1 MRLTLARHP
10 VTDIRLGDSTRLE
23 GKSLHVDADEL
34 RRLILTD
41 DRLSG
46 VELEVVRP
54 GENCRAGPVFDIIEP
69 RAKESASEADF
80 PGILSAPVI
89 AGKGMTHVLEGAAV
103 TIIDG
108 TQTGGPIR
116 SVLEMSGLAAERS
129 IYSSLQH
136 LVLVPHV
143 RPELATHVAQN
154 ATRRAGLRAAVYL
167 GQAAISHDPTTTETY
182 DSVGPTEAGREGLT
196 RVAYVG
202 QIYSRQRSPEVD
214 EEVIYGT
221 NTDGML
227 PVLLHPNEWLDGA
240 LVPSYNS
247 SLGGA
252 ETYFYQNHPVITDL
266 YRRHQAKELNF
277 VGTVATIAGADNAD
291 RDRSCQIAA
300 HLTRWSLNA
309 DAAVLTKY
317 GGGVPH
323 ADMAETARLLEGM
336 GVRTAVMVS
345 DLSRDRRVESAL
357 LFNFPE
363 VDAIV
368 YCGGND
374 TRWNVSPVERVI
386 AGNLDM
392 AESLAESQDFIASN
406 IVGVV
411 NQQGAT
417 RLRAVVY

>member
-1 MRLTLARHP
+1 MRLILARHP
-10 VTDIRLGDSTRLE
+10 VTDIRFGDSTHLE
-23 GKSLHVDADEL
+23 GTSLQVDADEL
-34 RRLILTD
+34 RRLIMTD
-41 DRLSG
+41 ERLSS
-46 VELEVVRP
+46 VDLEIVRP

-69 RAKESASEADF
+69 RAKDSVSEADF

-89 AGKGMTHVLEGAAV
+89 AGNGTTHVLEGAAV
-103 TIIDG
+103 TVIDA

-116 SVLEMSGLAAERS
+116 SVLEMSGPSAERS

-136 LVLVPHV
+136 LIVVPHV
-143 RPELATHVAQN
+143 RPELAMHVAQN
-154 ATRRAGLRAAVYL
+154 ATRRAGLRTAVYL
-167 GQAAISHDPTTTETY
+167 GQAAIGHTPAMTETF
-182 DSVGPTEAGREGLT
+182 DSVGPTETGREGLT

-202 QIYSRQRSPEVD
+202 QIYSRQRTPEVD
-214 EEVIYGT
+214 EEIIYGA

-240 LVPSYNS
+240 VVPSYNS

-252 ETYFYQNHPVITDL
+252 ETYFYQNHPVIIDL
-266 YRRHQAKELNF
+266 YRRHQARELNF

-300 HLTRWSLNA
+300 QLIRWNLNA
-309 DAAVLTKY
+309 DAVVLTKY

-336 GVRTAVMVS
+336 GIRTAVMVS
-345 DLSRDRRVESAL
+345 DMSRDRRVESAL

-368 YCGGND
+368 YCGGNG
-374 TRWNVSPVERVI
+374 TTWNVLPVERVI
-386 AGNLDM
+386 AGNPDT
-392 AESLAESQDFIASN
+392 AEALAKSQDFTASN